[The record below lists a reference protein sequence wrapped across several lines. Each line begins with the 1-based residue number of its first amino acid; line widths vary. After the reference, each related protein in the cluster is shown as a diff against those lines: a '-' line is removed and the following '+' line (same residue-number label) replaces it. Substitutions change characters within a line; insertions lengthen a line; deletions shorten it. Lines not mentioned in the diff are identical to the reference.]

1 MSFKSMAVILKN
13 KPLRARCASGLI
25 PYIAVAGA
33 LLAAAAS
40 STTHAHFQLLYTP
53 QAALKES
60 RAIPLALV
68 FSHPFNNG
76 YTMNMGKPE
85 AFYVISQRGAE
96 NKPRKTDLLQ
106 YLEPIRWSGVD
117 SQADAFVAH
126 PPRRVTRSLGD
137 YTFVLRPSPYYEEQE
152 DKYIQQITKT
162 VINVGG
168 LPGSWDEPLGL
179 PVEIVPL
186 DKPYTNWVGGVFRAV
201 ILADGKPVP
210 HAEVEIEYLNHE
222 PQIDQLR
229 FNPEGGVTAPQDSFI
244 TLSIRA
250 NAQGEIT
257 IGLPKA
263 GWWGICALDLDGD
276 LKYDGKELSLDA
288 VLWIRATDMAK

>member
-1 MSFKSMAVILKN
+1 MSQ
-13 KPLRARCASGLI
+13 P
-25 PYIAVAGA
+25 VAWLAA
-33 LLAAAAS
+33 LLIAAAG
-40 STTHAHFQLLYTP
+40 STAHAHFQLLYTP
-53 QAALKES
+53 EAALNES

-76 YTMNMGKPE
+76 YTMNMGEPE

-96 NKPRKTDLLQ
+96 AERKKTDLLQ
-106 YLEPIRWSGVD
+106 YLEPVTWSGVD
-117 SQADAFVAH
+117 SQANAFIAR
-126 PPRRVTRSLGD
+126 PPRSVTRSLGD
-137 YTFVLRPSPYYEEQE
+137 YTFVLRPAPYYEEPE

-168 LPGSWDEPLGL
+168 LPGRWDEPLGL

-186 DKPYTNWVGGVFRAV
+186 DKPYANWVGGVFRAV
-201 ILADGKPVP
+201 VLADGNPVP
-210 HAEVEIEYLNHE
+210 HAEIEIEYLNHE

-229 FNPEGGVTAPQDSFI
+229 FDPEGKVTAPQGSFI

-250 NAQGEIT
+250 NALGEVT

-263 GWWGICALDLDGD
+263 GWWGICALDLDDG
-276 LKYDGKELSLDA
+276 LEYNGKELSLDA
-288 VLWIRATDMAK
+288 VLWVHATEMTK